1 MEDWEESAAY
11 TELTDRLIA
20 AATKEQIAD
29 VARLLALNIGW
40 YHARYGEVPQEVL
53 ISLLQARARDAQ
65 TRELIRHGLQNLV
78 SALAEVT
85 GLADEDE
92 AVH

>member
-1 MEDWEESAAY
+1 MEDWEEIAAY
-11 TELTDRLIA
+11 NPLADRLIA
-20 AATKEQIAD
+20 AATKEQVAE

-40 YHARYGEVPQEVL
+40 YHARHGDVPQEVL
-53 ISLLQARARDAQ
+53 LSLLQGRGRDAQ
-65 TRELIRHGLQNLV
+65 TLELMRHGLQNLV